1 MPYDSGYR
9 DHGFS
14 YKINVIDNK
23 SAIDFEF

>member
-9 DHGFS
+9 AHSFS